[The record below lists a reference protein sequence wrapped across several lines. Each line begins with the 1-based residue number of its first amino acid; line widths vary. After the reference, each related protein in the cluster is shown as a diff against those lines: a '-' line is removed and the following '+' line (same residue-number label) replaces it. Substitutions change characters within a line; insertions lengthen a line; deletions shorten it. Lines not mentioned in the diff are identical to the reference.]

1 MNRDLKGIADYIR
14 NQVSPPARRG
24 ISAGINKRLEDSTKG
39 GDRRIEIEDV
49 DARSKTGFPEST
61 TNKRTDP
68 KLAYGGTKAPL
79 PKDADNRVHSLERE
93 NLKLKSKESLLE
105 LEIRK

>member
-1 MNRDLKGIADYIR
+1 MNRDLKGIAEYIR
-14 NQVSPPARRG
+14 DRVSPPGRKALSG
-24 ISAGINKRLEDSTKG
+24 AINKRLEGSAN
-39 GDRRIEIEDV
+39 RRIEIEDV
-49 DARSKTGFPEST
+49 EYKSKTGFPDSG
-61 TNKRTDP
+61 TNKRTEP
-68 KLAYGGTKAPL
+68 KLAYGGKAPL

>member
-1 MNRDLKGIADYIR
+1 MNRDLKGIGEYIR
-14 NQVSPPARRG
+14 DRVSPQRSKTNS
-24 ISAGINKRLEDSTKG
+24 ISGAIKKKLEDSLSKL
-39 GDRRIEIEDV
+39 DDSDHKNRIGFTDV
-49 DARSKTGFPEST
+49 G

-68 KLAYGGTKAPL
+68 KLAYGGKAPL